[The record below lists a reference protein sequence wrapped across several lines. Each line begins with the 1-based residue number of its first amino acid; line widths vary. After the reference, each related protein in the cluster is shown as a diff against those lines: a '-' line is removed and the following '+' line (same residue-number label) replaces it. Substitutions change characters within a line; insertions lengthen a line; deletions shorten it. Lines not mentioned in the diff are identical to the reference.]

1 MDSIDRMLLDRIQR
15 AFPLDP
21 QPYQTLSKG
30 LSLSEGDVR
39 DRIAQLKQDRIV
51 RQISAIFNTGAL
63 GYRSSLVAMS
73 VPDEHLERAS
83 AVVNGYPGVSHN
95 YLREAVYNMWYTIA
109 VPPGQSL
116 EEKVRDLA
124 RDAGGWSALVLPADK
139 KFKLAVVLDL
149 LEEGD
154 AEVGDERSKP
164 PNLESTAAFQPTE
177 ENIRIVRCIQEDL
190 PLVPRPF
197 EQWAHEL
204 GMTEAVLLNL
214 LADWTVRGFMRRF
227 AAVLNH
233 RQAGFGGNGMVVW
246 SCPAERV
253 DELGPIL
260 SSYQEVSH
268 CYHRPSYPEWP
279 YNLYAMV
286 HGRTREDCESIA
298 RRLGEAVGL
307 MNYRILFSTR
317 EFKKIR
323 LKLFWN

>member
-1 MDSIDRMLLDRIQR
+1 MLLDRIQR

-21 QPYQTLSKG
+21 QPYLSLSKG
-30 LSLSEGDVR
+30 LFLSEGDVR

-63 GYRSSLVAMS
+63 GYRTSLVAMS
-73 VPDEHLERAS
+73 VPEQQLEKAAS
-83 AVVNGYPGVSHN
+83 VVNGYPGVSHN
-95 YLREAVYNMWYTIA
+95 YLREAEYNLWFTIA
-109 VPPGQSL
+109 VPPGESL
-116 EEKVRDLA
+116 EDKVHGLA
-124 RDAGGWSALVLPADK
+124 REAGGWSALVLPALK

-154 AEVGDERSKP
+154 TEVVDERLRPSS
-164 PNLESTAAFQPTE
+164 LEATDAFQLSR
-177 ENIRIVRCIQEDL
+177 ENIRIVKCVQEDL
-190 PLVPRPF
+190 PNVARPF
-197 EQWAHEL
+197 ELWAREL
-204 GMTEAVLLNL
+204 QMSEEDLLNL
-214 LADWTVRGFMRRF
+214 LADWTVRGFVRRF

-246 SCPAERV
+246 SCPVERV
-253 DELGPIL
+253 DELGRIL

-286 HGRTREDCESIA
+286 HGRTREDCEAVA

-307 MNYRILFSTR
+307 LDYRILFSSR

-323 LKLFWN
+323 LKMFWS